1 MKRGWKKNYHQNLS
15 NQAKWTHS
23 KQVQVT
29 PIWQAISFF
38 KHPRASST
46 ELNST
51 GAGGRSLESSGMVV
65 LVGWGR
71 RAWDTSSEFTVLILD
86 WVESVLDVRGSHREE
101 ESKAYIAYTLVSV
114 LDV

>member
-1 MKRGWKKNYHQNLS
+1 VDSLETGPGDTDLASNLVL
-15 NQAKWTHS
+15 QTS
-23 KQVQVT
+23 KS
-29 PIWQAISFF
+29 IFNG
-38 KHPRASST
+38 T
-46 ELNST
+46 ELDR
-51 GAGGRSLESSGMVV
+51 GRGRSLESSGMVV